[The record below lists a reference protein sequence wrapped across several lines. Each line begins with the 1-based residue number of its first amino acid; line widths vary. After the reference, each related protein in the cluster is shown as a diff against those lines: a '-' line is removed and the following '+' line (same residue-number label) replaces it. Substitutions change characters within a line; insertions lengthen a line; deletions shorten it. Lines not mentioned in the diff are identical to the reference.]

1 MVIVFDSST
10 LILLAK
16 KELLDVFLNN
26 FDGIVAIPKVVR
38 EESCNKKTFDA
49 LLIEKRIE
57 EEKIKVYEVE
67 KKDLVKKLIEDF
79 NLEDGEAEAIILCIE
94 KGSKILAT
102 DDKNAINACK
112 VLKELME
119 LGRLMLAIRR
129 YEEGKFSLGK
139 AAKIARLSLSEFM
152 DQLSKFGIKSRISY
166 EDYLEGFEN
175 LKEIW

>member
-16 KELLDVFLNN
+16 KELLDMFLDS

-38 EESCNKKTFDA
+38 EETCNKKTFDA

-57 EEKIKVYEVE
+57 EEKIKVYEVK

-94 KGSKILAT
+94 KSSKILAT

-112 VLKELME
+112 VLKIKFTT
-119 LGRLMLAIRR
+119 AINILIRA
-129 YEEGKFSLGK
+129 YEKQLIEREK
-139 AAKIARLSLSEFM
+139 ALIKLDNLRA
-152 DQLSKFGIKSRISY
+152 GIKRR
-166 EDYLEGFEN
+166 
-175 LKEIW
+175 

>member
-112 VLKELME
+112 VLKIKFTTAINILIRAYEKQLIE
-119 LGRLMLAIRR
+119 REKALIKLDNLRVVGRYKEKIIEDAKRR
-129 YEEGKFSLGK
+129 VIG
-139 AAKIARLSLSEFM
+139 
-152 DQLSKFGIKSRISY
+152 
-166 EDYLEGFEN
+166 LE
-175 LKEIW
+175 KWT

>member
-16 KELLDVFLNN
+16 KELLDMFLNN

-112 VLKELME
+112 VLKIKFTTAINILIRAYEKQLIE
-119 LGRLMLAIRR
+119 REKALIKLDNLRVVGRYKEKIIEDAKRR
-129 YEEGKFSLGK
+129 VIG
-139 AAKIARLSLSEFM
+139 
-152 DQLSKFGIKSRISY
+152 
-166 EDYLEGFEN
+166 LE
-175 LKEIW
+175 KWT

>member
-16 KELLDVFLNN
+16 KELLDMFLNN

-38 EESCNKKTFDA
+38 EETCNKKTFDA

-112 VLKELME
+112 VLKIKFTTAINILIRAYEKQLIE
-119 LGRLMLAIRR
+119 REKALIKLDNLRVVGRYKEKIIEDAKRR
-129 YEEGKFSLGK
+129 VIG
-139 AAKIARLSLSEFM
+139 
-152 DQLSKFGIKSRISY
+152 
-166 EDYLEGFEN
+166 LE
-175 LKEIW
+175 KWT

>member
-16 KELLDVFLNN
+16 KELLDMFLNS

-38 EESCNKKTFDA
+38 EETCNKKTFDA

-94 KGSKILAT
+94 RGSKILAT

-112 VLKELME
+112 VLKIKFTTAINILIRAYEKQLIE
-119 LGRLMLAIRR
+119 REKALIKLDNLRVVGRYKEKIIEDAKRR
-129 YEEGKFSLGK
+129 VIG
-139 AAKIARLSLSEFM
+139 
-152 DQLSKFGIKSRISY
+152 
-166 EDYLEGFEN
+166 LE
-175 LKEIW
+175 KWT

>member
-1 MVIVFDSST
+1 VIVFDSST

-16 KELLDVFLNN
+16 KELLDMFLNS

-38 EESCNKKTFDA
+38 EETCNKKTFDA

-94 KGSKILAT
+94 RGSKILAT

-112 VLKELME
+112 VLKIKFTTAINILIRAYEKQLIE
-119 LGRLMLAIRR
+119 REKALIKLDNLRVVGRYKEKIIEDAKRR
-129 YEEGKFSLGK
+129 VIG
-139 AAKIARLSLSEFM
+139 
-152 DQLSKFGIKSRISY
+152 
-166 EDYLEGFEN
+166 LENGHRN
-175 LKEIW
+175 